1 MANYEYEC
9 KTCGVRTTLEQ
20 SIHEPTKASI
30 NCECGNNAQRVFNTF
45 GAIFNGGGWG
55 GKP

>member
-20 SIHEPTKASI
+20 SIHKPTKASI